1 MRNAIFASLLAFTVG
16 CGTDA
21 EPGGTDPGPVP
32 RATWYQDVAPI
43 LANRCMS
50 CHQEGGIAPFALTE
64 YEEVVPIANMVK
76 AAIDEGI
83 MPPFSADATDDC
95 TPRHGWKED
104 PRLTEAEKTAIA
116 SWIEDGYAKGEM
128 AEIAIAPV
136 VDLANKT
143 HSLTPA
149 PYVTQGVSDEFVCFL
164 LDPELTADAWLTG
177 WQVRP
182 GNPTVVHHAVLSSLP
197 ANIMTA
203 AKAQVGVGNSFACSA
218 AAGVPGSVIVGAWA
232 PGGQPFDSG
241 DIGIKLGAGEGL
253 IMQIHYHPAGVA
265 AEPDATTVDLRVTS
279 TRPAAE
285 YVLRGFG
292 NVHGAPGLQP
302 GPYDP
307 PTGPKF
313 EIPPNVADGLEVM
326 FQTVPLAANELRVM
340 TAFPHMHFVGTSL
353 SAWVTHARPQPGE
366 PEKECL
372 VNVNR
377 WNFDWQRQY
386 AVDAPAIEDLPS
398 IRPGDRLELRCK
410 YDNTLANP
418 FVERSLADQGLA
430 FPVTVNLGEETT
442 DEMCLSLFA
451 AVEIDPTRE

>member
-1 MRNAIFASLLAFTVG
+1 MRNVILASLFAFTVG
-16 CGTDA
+16 CGTDTVP
-21 EPGGTDPGPVP
+21 PGSDPDPIP

-43 LANRCMS
+43 LARSCMG
-50 CHQEGGIAPFALTE
+50 CHQDGGIAPFALTE
-64 YEEVVPIANMVK
+64 YEEVVEIADMVK
-76 AAIDEGI
+76 AAIDSGI
-83 MPPFSADATDDC
+83 MPPFGADTTDDC
-95 TPRHGWKED
+95 TPRHGWKDD
-104 PRLTEAEKTAIA
+104 PRLTEAEKTTIA
-116 SWIEDGYAKGEM
+116 NWIEDGRHAGEP
-128 AEIAIAPV
+128 AEITIAPV

-164 LDPELTADAWLTG
+164 LDPELATDSWLMG

-197 ANIMTA
+197 ANIMTV
-203 AKAQVGVGNSFACSA
+203 AKVQVGVGNSFSCSA

-253 IMQIHYHPAGVA
+253 ILQIHYHPGGAI
-265 AEPDATTVDLRVTS
+265 AEPDATTIDLRVTS
-279 TRPAAE
+279 KRPAAE
-285 YVLRGFG
+285 YILRGFG

-326 FQTVPLAANELRVM
+326 HQTVPLEASELRVL

-353 SAWVTHARPQPGE
+353 SAWVVHARPQPGE

-386 AVDAPAIEDLPS
+386 SVDAPDIMDLPS
-398 IRPGDRLELRCK
+398 IRAGDRLELRCT
-410 YDNTLANP
+410 YDNTLSNP
-418 FVERSLADQGLA
+418 FVQRALADQGLSA
-430 FPVTVNLGEETT
+430 PVTVNLGEETT

-451 AVEIDPTRE
+451 AVDLGRE

>member
-1 MRNAIFASLLAFTVG
+1 MRNAILASLFVFTAG

-21 EPGGTDPGPVP
+21 VPPGSDPGSIP

-50 CHQEGGIAPFALTE
+50 CHQDGGIAPFALTE
-64 YEEVVPIANMVK
+64 YDEVVPIATTVK
-76 AAIDEGI
+76 AAIDDGI

-95 TPRHGWKED
+95 TPAHGWKDD

-116 SWIEDGYAKGEM
+116 NWIEDGLAEGEPV
-128 AEIAIAPV
+128 EIAIAPV

-143 HSLTPA
+143 HSLTPL

-164 LDPELTADAWLTG
+164 LDPEITTDSWLMG

-197 ANIMTA
+197 ANVMTA
-203 AKAQVGVGNSFACSA
+203 AKNQIGVGNSFACSA
-218 AAGVPGSVIVGAWA
+218 AAAVPGSVIVGAWA
-232 PGGQPFDSG
+232 PGGQPYDSG

-253 IMQIHYHPAGVA
+253 IMQIHYHPAGTI
-265 AEPDATTVDLRVTS
+265 AEPDATTVDLRMSS
-279 TRPAAE
+279 TRPTAE

-313 EIPPNVADGLEVM
+313 EIPPNVSDGLEVM
-326 FQTVPLAANELRVM
+326 VQTVPLVANELRVL
-340 TAFPHMHFVGTSL
+340 TAFPHMHFVGTGL
-353 SAWVTHARPQPGE
+353 SAWVTHARPRPGE

-386 AVDAPAIEDLPS
+386 SVDAPAIEDLPS
-398 IRPGDRLELRCK
+398 IRPGDRVELRCN

-418 FVERSLADQGLA
+418 FVQRALADQGLSG
-430 FPVTVNLGEETT
+430 PVTVNLGEETT

-451 AVEIDPTRE
+451 AVDMGPR